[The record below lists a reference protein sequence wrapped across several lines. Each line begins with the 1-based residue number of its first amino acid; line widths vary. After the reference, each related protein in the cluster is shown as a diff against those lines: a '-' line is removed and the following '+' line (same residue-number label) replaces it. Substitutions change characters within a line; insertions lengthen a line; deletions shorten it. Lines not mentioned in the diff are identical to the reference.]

1 MNKLNKYSCNICG
14 KEYKHR
20 QSLRNHIKLKH
31 PEKDTT
37 FPTFSNPKDIL
48 KTPHETPQNILPTS
62 LNDKT
67 TSIIKCKYCNQQFAF
82 NQGKYRHQKKCK
94 YNTDVNYISKEDYLK
109 ELQKIKEKQVE
120 ELQKLKEELTSQFMK
135 MIKEEYH
142 PKTQNIGNQ
151 LNDHAIGTQN
161 NIIIQLG
168 KEDVLGTITQK
179 EKLKIL
185 NERYKSVLE
194 LVKLMH
200 CSGKYPQFNNSII
213 SNLKSEFALTYDE
226 NEDQFV
232 TTKKNELVSDIV
244 SHRTADVEEILEE
257 NKEKVSKQTNKKVKE
272 LIELLEKDDIILTQE
287 DTDFIKNYNTE
298 IITKIYDKRKE
309 LKKQLKT
316 KIQEIK

>member
-1 MNKLNKYSCNICG
+1 MMEEKKKNLCSICG
-14 KEYKHR
+14 KKYSSR
-20 QSLRNHIKLKH
+20 QSLHNHKKRMH

-37 FPTFSNPKDIL
+37 FPTFSKS
-48 KTPHETPQNILPTS
+48 KYTPNIPQTYHQDTPNVSKKGLQ
-62 LNDKT
+62 
-67 TSIIKCKYCNQQFAF
+67 CKYCNKVFAYPS
-82 NQGKYRHQKKCK
+82 GKYRHEKKCK
-94 YNTDVNYISKEDYLK
+94 HNTNVNYISKEEHL
-109 ELQKIKEKQVE
+109 E
-120 ELQKLKEELTSQFMK
+120 ELQKLEKEITDKLTAQFMK

-257 NKEKVSKQTNKKVKE
+257 NKEKISKQTNKKVKE
-272 LIELLEKDDIILTQE
+272 LIEILEKDDIILTQE

-298 IITKIYDKRKE
+298 IMTKIYDKRKE

>member
-1 MNKLNKYSCNICG
+1 MNELKKYSCNICG

-20 QSLRNHIKLKH
+20 QSLRNHMKLKH
-31 PEKDTT
+31 TEKDAT
-37 FPTFSNPKDIL
+37 FPTFSKPYTTQIQPEIQHN
-48 KTPHETPQNILPTS
+48 TTNIQHT
-62 LNDKT
+62 
-67 TSIIKCKYCNQQFAF
+67 CKYCNKVFAF
-82 NQGKYRHQKKCK
+82 SQSKYRHQKKCK
-94 YNTDVNYISKEDYLK
+94 YNTDVNYISKEEHL
-109 ELQKIKEKQVE
+109 E
-120 ELQKLKEELTSQFMK
+120 ELQKLKEELTAQFMK

-232 TTKKNELVSDIV
+232 TTDKDELVSDIV
-244 SHRTADVEEILEE
+244 SYRTTNVEEILEE
-257 NKEKVSKQTNKKVKE
+257 NKDKVSKQTDKKVKE
-272 LIELLEKDDIILTQE
+272 LIEILEKDDLNIIE
-287 DTDFIKNYNTE
+287 GNIDFAKKYNTKVM
-298 IITKIYDKRKE
+298 TSIYDKRKE
-309 LKKQLKT
+309 IKQKLKS
-316 KIQEIK
+316 KIDEMK

>member
-1 MNKLNKYSCNICG
+1 MKEKNKVLCSICG
-14 KEYKHR
+14 KNYSSR
-20 QSLRNHIKLKH
+20 QSLYNHKKRMH

-37 FPTFSNPKDIL
+37 FPTFSKS
-48 KTPHETPQNILPTS
+48 KVS
-62 LNDKT
+62 LNIPQSK
-67 TSIIKCKYCNQQFAF
+67 SIVSQIYQCKYCDKVYKHKQS
-82 NQGKYRHQKKCK
+82 KYKHEKNCK
-94 YNTDVNYISKEDYLK
+94 HNTNVNYISKEEHL
-109 ELQKIKEKQVE
+109 E
-120 ELQKLKEELTSQFMK
+120 ELEKLKEELTAQFTK
-135 MIKEEYH
+135 MLNEK
-142 PKTQNIGNQ
+142 NIGNT
-151 LNDHAIGTQN
+151 NNNIMKIGDHNTDITTQN
-161 NIIIQLG
+161 NYTIIQLG

-272 LIELLEKDDIILTQE
+272 LIEILEKDDIILTQE

-298 IITKIYDKRKE
+298 IMTKIYDKRKE

>member
-1 MNKLNKYSCNICG
+1 MEEKKKNLCSICG
-14 KEYKHR
+14 KKYSSR
-20 QSLRNHIKLKH
+20 QSLHNHKKRMH

-37 FPTFSNPKDIL
+37 FPTFSKS
-48 KTPHETPQNILPTS
+48 KYTPNIPQTYHQDTPNVSKKGLQ
-62 LNDKT
+62 
-67 TSIIKCKYCNQQFAF
+67 CKYCNKVFAYPS
-82 NQGKYRHQKKCK
+82 GKYRHEKKCK
-94 YNTDVNYISKEDYLK
+94 HNTNVNYISKEEHL
-109 ELQKIKEKQVE
+109 E
-120 ELQKLKEELTSQFMK
+120 ELQKLEKEITDKLTSQFMK

-213 SNLKSEFALTYDE
+213 SNLKSEFALTYDD

-244 SHRTADVEEILEE
+244 SHRTADVEDLLEE

-272 LIELLEKDDIILTQE
+272 LIEILEKDDIILTQE

-298 IITKIYDKRKE
+298 IMTKIYDKRKE

-316 KIQEIK
+316 KIQEMK

>member
-1 MNKLNKYSCNICG
+1 MNELKKYSCNICG

-20 QSLRNHIKLKH
+20 QSLRNHMKLKH
-31 PEKDTT
+31 PEKNTT
-37 FPTFSNPKDIL
+37 FPTFSKS
-48 KTPHETPQNILPTS
+48 KVS
-62 LNDKT
+62 LNNTKSK
-67 TSIIKCKYCNQQFAF
+67 SIVSQIYQCKYCDKVYKHKQS
-82 NQGKYRHQKKCK
+82 KYKHEKNCK
-94 YNTDVNYISKEDYLK
+94 YNTDVNYISKEEHL
-109 ELQKIKEKQVE
+109 E
-120 ELQKLKEELTSQFMK
+120 ELQKLKEELTAQFMK

-272 LIELLEKDDIILTQE
+272 LIEILEKDDIILTQE

-298 IITKIYDKRKE
+298 IMTKIYDKRKE